1 LSHILCYGD
10 EDLTMGQSH
19 FMPKNNFS
27 TENMFM
33 RLKDNLR
40 DLIKSNGITVAHL
53 SRATKTPLQTL
64 HGWLSGVEPRGLKQ
78 VKIVAEYFGQSIDD
92 LCFESPV
99 SKKKKESKKNKF
111 EEFSDEINAGTFEVV
126 LRRVKK

>member
-1 LSHILCYGD
+1 
-10 EDLTMGQSH
+10 MGQSH
-19 FMPKNNFS
+19 FMPKSNFS

-64 HGWLSGVEPRGLKQ
+64 HGWLSGVEPRSLKQ

-126 LRRVKK
+126 LRRVKKLNLLLFCV

>member
-1 LSHILCYGD
+1 
-10 EDLTMGQSH
+10 MAQSH
-19 FMPKNNFS
+19 FTPKSDFP

-64 HGWLSGVEPRGLKQ
+64 HGWLSGVEPRSLKQ
-78 VKIVAEYFGQSIDD
+78 VKVVAEYFGQSIDE
-92 LCFESPV
+92 LCFESLA
-99 SKKKKESKKNKF
+99 SKKKKETKRNKF
-111 EEFSDEINAGTFEVV
+111 EEFQEEINAGTFEVV